1 MDDHI
6 NWGAL
11 QSHWDDYKDR
21 IKDKWNKLTDDDMR
35 NIHGDRH
42 RLMQALQSRYE
53 ITRDKVE
60 KQVTD
65 FLENTGSWIEGA
77 KQRIVKV
84 AERGK
89 QYVQENSISDMTADL
104 RGMIRK
110 NPVRT
115 ALLSAGIGYMLG
127 RIFSGSSRA

>member
-1 MDDHI
+1 MENHI
-6 NWGAL
+6 DWGAV

-42 RLMQALQSRYE
+42 RLMQALQDRYQ
-53 ITRDKVE
+53 ITKDKVE

-65 FLENTGSWIEGA
+65 FLESSGSWIEGA
-77 KQRIVKV
+77 KQRVVEV

-104 RGMIRK
+104 RSMIRK
-110 NPVRT
+110 NPIRT
-115 ALLSAGIGYMLG
+115 ALLSVGIGYMLG
-127 RIFSGSSRA
+127 RIFSSGSRA